1 MRNRFV
7 FAAIVV
13 AGLAVPSAVYAAP
26 VDVPTP
32 VHAMPIKGKTVK
44 LALRNDSGSPVEL
57 KVGDQVMSLDAGK
70 SVALKL
76 PAGTRILMNTP
87 TPTHA
92 AGELITEVSTALN
105 NATLAFK

>member
-1 MRNRFV
+1 M

-13 AGLAVPSAVYAAP
+13 AGLGVPAIVNAAP
-26 VDVPTP
+26 VDVHTP
-32 VHAMPIKGKTVK
+32 ASAMPIKGKIVK
-44 LALRNDSGSPVEL
+44 LALRNDSGSTVEL

-92 AGELITEVSTALN
+92 AGELITEVSTALS